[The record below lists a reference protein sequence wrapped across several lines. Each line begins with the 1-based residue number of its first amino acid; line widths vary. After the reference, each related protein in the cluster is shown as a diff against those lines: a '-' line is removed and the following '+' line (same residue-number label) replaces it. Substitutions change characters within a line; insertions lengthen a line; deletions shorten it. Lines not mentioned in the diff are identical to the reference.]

1 MLGVSGSRPSDPFP
15 VELVTVEEIVVVVV
29 VVVVVVF
36 TRETQETSKFAV
48 ICKLGGKQ
56 FPSAL
61 SAVASV
67 VSSTREYAVSD
78 VHVTSPH

>member
-29 VVVVVVF
+29 VVVVVF
-36 TRETQETSKFAV
+36 TRETQETSKFV
-48 ICKLGGKQ
+48 FICKLGGKQ

-67 VSSTREYAVSD
+67 VSSTREYEESD
-78 VHVTSPH
+78 VHVTSAH

>member
-1 MLGVSGSRPSDPFP
+1 MVFIKRFLGDG
-15 VELVTVEEIVVVVV
+15 VVVVV
-29 VVVVVVF
+29 EVVVVVVF
-36 TRETQETSKFAV
+36 TRETQATSNVV

-67 VSSTREYAVSD
+67 VASTRENAVSD
-78 VHVTSPH
+78 VHVTRPHWPSLSDSTNSKL